1 MSLTT
6 DRDHPE
12 SEVGLRRVTLA
23 SVARMQGLG
32 VWPALAVL
40 LIIAAIFETNFF
52 RVGNLQNILRLASI
66 LGIVTVGQVLVLLT
80 AGIDLSV
87 GAVVGLTAVA
97 IADAGSGKVSLPIA
111 LAVVTGIAV
120 LVGLTN
126 GLLVTRRKVPP
137 VVATFGMFVLLE
149 GVRVAYT
156 RGSVSGGVPE
166 PVRLAGQGA
175 IAGLPWAAVV
185 LLLLVIFLGIYTQ
198 RAVGG
203 RRLLMTGSNERM
215 AALSGVSVNR
225 VKVLVYVAA
234 SVLSLVAGVFF
245 AGYIGYIDRFI
256 GRGMDL
262 DSIAAA
268 LLGGTAFTGGQ
279 ASFVNAMGGALLIV
293 ALSNLITVS
302 GLDVELQLVAKG
314 LVLIA
319 AVAMQTLPSSKQA
332 RV

>member
-1 MSLTT
+1 MSMVSEPTAETT
-6 DRDHPE
+6 SRPP
-12 SEVGLRRVTLA
+12 VLPRI
-23 SVARMQGLG
+23 ARLSGLG
-32 VWPALAVL
+32 VWPALALLVL
-40 LIIAAIFETNFF
+40 VAAIFEQSFF
-52 RVGNLQNILRLASI
+52 RTGNLQNIFRLASI

-97 IADAGSGKVSLPIA
+97 IADAGSGKVPLPVA
-111 LAVVTGIAV
+111 LAVVTLIAIA
-120 LVGLTN
+120 VGLTN
-126 GLLVTRRKVPP
+126 GLLVTRRRVPP

-149 GVRVAYT
+149 GLRVAYT

-166 PVRLAGQGA
+166 PVRVAGQGA
-175 IAGLPWAAVV
+175 LAGLPWATLV
-185 LLLLVIFLGIYTQ
+185 LLLLVIFLTIYTQ
-198 RAVGG
+198 RTVGG

-225 VKVLVYVAA
+225 VKTLVYVAA
-234 SVLSLVAGVFF
+234 SLLSVVAGVFF
-245 AGYIGYIDRFI
+245 AGYVGYVDRFI

-293 ALSNLITVS
+293 ALSNLITVA
-302 GLDVELQLVAKG
+302 GLNVELQLVAKG

-319 AVAMQTLPSSKQA
+319 AVALQTVPSA
-332 RV
+332 RKTRS